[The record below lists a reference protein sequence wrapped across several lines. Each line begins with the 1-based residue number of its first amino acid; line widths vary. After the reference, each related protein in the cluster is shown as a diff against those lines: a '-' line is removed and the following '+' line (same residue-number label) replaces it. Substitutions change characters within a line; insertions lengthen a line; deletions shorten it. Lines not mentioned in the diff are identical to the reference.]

1 MTVKREKRE
10 AKLRHMGTVI
20 EMLKHT
26 FAQGLSDH
34 YDIP

>member
-1 MTVKREKRE
+1 MTLIRERRE
-10 AKLRHMGTVI
+10 AKLRHGTVI